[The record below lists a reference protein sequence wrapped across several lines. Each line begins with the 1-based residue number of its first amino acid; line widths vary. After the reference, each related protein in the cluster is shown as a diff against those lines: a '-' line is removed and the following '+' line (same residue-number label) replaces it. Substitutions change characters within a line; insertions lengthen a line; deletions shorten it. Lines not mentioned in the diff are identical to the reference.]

1 MNALKQLFSAC
12 RTRWAGLSRGRA
24 WTVGACV
31 AIAAVILL
39 LKLSSSTA
47 DVAGPSQANATTL
60 SDAPETSSPRPSVN
74 WGEWYEVQKR
84 SFDVTVA
91 ASGELEPK
99 DKVEIKCLV
108 DGQTSIVELIDEGKA
123 VSAGDL
129 LARLADDD
137 IRSKLDQ
144 ESLQFE
150 QAQADDVSAQENLAI
165 QKNQAR
171 SDESETRRKLEMAKL
186 ELAKWEQGTDPQKK
200 RELQLAHEKAKRE
213 LTRARRDVDLSQQL
227 YSENFISLNELEDD
241 QIKLIE
247 AENAL
252 ATAELDI
259 EVYEQFTRP
268 KELRDVQSAVEL
280 AESAL
285 DNTIRKNAS
294 ELARKEADLQSK
306 RRTLKMR
313 QDKLDQL
320 NKQLE
325 QTVIRA
331 PQDGL
336 VVYGTSVGGSR
347 WGRSDPLAVGRQVG
361 MNELLFML
369 PDMRQ
374 MVASVQVHESMLTRV
389 QVGQRARVTVDARAG
404 QVIEGQVTQIGVMA
418 ESNRWWNPDL
428 REYRVRVDLPPGVD
442 DSLKPAMRCTT
453 EILVDHVQ
461 DALAVPV
468 QAVYARG
475 NQRIVYVASGSQV
488 VARPVTL
495 GRTSDMFAEIT
506 DGLEL
511 GQRVLLREPRPGE
524 VAGG

>member
-1 MNALKQLFSAC
+1 MNDQNQWIAAC
-12 RTRWAGLSRGRA
+12 GARWAGLSRRRV
-24 WTVGACV
+24 WTAGVTV
-31 AIAAVILL
+31 AILAIVVV
-39 LKLSSSTA
+39 LKFSSPTA
-47 DVAGPSQANATTL
+47 DVAGPSQAAARP
-60 SDAPETSSPRPSVN
+60 SSEAEPDAPQRPSIN
-74 WGEWYEVQKR
+74 WGEWYDVQNR
-84 SFDVTVA
+84 SFDVTVV

-99 DKVEIKCLV
+99 DKVEIKCQV
-108 DGQTSIVELIDEGKA
+108 DGQTTIVELIDEGKA
-123 VSAGDL
+123 VKAGDL

-137 IRSKLDQ
+137 IRSKIDQ

-165 QKNQAR
+165 QKNQAH
-171 SDESETRRKLEMAKL
+171 SDESEARRKLEMAKL
-186 ELAKWEQGTDPQKK
+186 DLSKWEQGTDPQKK
-200 RELQLAHEKAKRE
+200 RELQLAFDKATRELARAKR
-213 LTRARRDVDLSQQL
+213 DVELSQQL
-227 YSENFISLNELEDD
+227 YGENFISLNELEDD

-247 AENAL
+247 AENTL
-252 ATAELDI
+252 ATAKLDI
-259 EVYEQFTRP
+259 EVYDKFTRP

-285 DNTIRKNAS
+285 DNTVRKNAS

-336 VVYGTSVGGSR
+336 VVYGTSVGGNR

-361 MNELLFML
+361 FNELLFML

-374 MVASVQVHESMLTRV
+374 MVAAVQVHESMLTRV
-389 QVGQRARVTVDARAG
+389 QVGQKVRVTIDARAG

-428 REYRVRVDLPPGVD
+428 REYKVRVELPAGVD
-442 DSLKPAMRCTT
+442 DSLKPAMRCTA
-453 EILVDHVQ
+453 EVLVDQVR
-461 DALAVPV
+461 DVMAVPV

-475 NQRIVYVASGSQV
+475 NQRIVYVAGGSQV
-488 VARPVTL
+488 VAKPVTL

-511 GQRVLLREPRPGE
+511 GQRALLREPRPGE
-524 VAGG
+524 VAD